1 MVDDVV
7 AFQPER
13 FGDRA
18 DKVKLHPRGPQRGD
32 RCEQL
37 RHPLAPFVPADEQE
51 AALRRRL
58 RPIGDDPG
66 AVDGVGNL
74 DETFGRHAAA
84 ALDDRA
90 DFSREGE
97 NDIGGVVEGDD
108 LSAEDELFEPGPEI
122 GRLLKHLIA
131 VLVDAD
137 GGKIGRPPAPGG
149 SEGDPGQP
157 LGVDKIGPNLLL
169 PVAIEKNLRIGA
181 AVVEIVAGV
190 AAGLWRHDDEALD
203 PRAGLGRKVV
213 EGLGPGPQCGGV
225 GRVEEGDPHAGLREV
240 KREHPGVPLD
250 PAEPVGIDTVGKE
263 GDVEGRG

>member
-7 AFQPER
+7 AFQPEL

-18 DKVKLHPRGPQRGD
+18 DKVKLHARGPQRGD
-32 RCEQL
+32 RCEEL

-51 AALRRRL
+51 AAFVRRH
-58 RPIGDDPG
+58 RPVGDDPG
-66 AVDGVGNL
+66 AVDGVGDL
-74 DETFGRHAAA
+74 DETFGRHTAA

-90 DFSREGE
+90 DLPREGE
-97 NDIGGVVEGDD
+97 NDIGGAVEGDD

-137 GGKIGRPPAPGG
+137 GGKIGGPPAPGG
-149 SEGDPGQP
+149 PEGDPGQP
-157 LGVDKIGPNLLL
+157 LGVYKIGPNLLL
-169 PVAIEKNLRIGA
+169 PVAVEKNLRIGA
-181 AVVEIVAGV
+181 AVVAIVAGV
-190 AAGLWRHDDEALD
+190 AAGLWRHDDEAFD

-213 EGLGPGPQCGGV
+213 EGLGPGPQFRSVGG
-225 GRVEEGDPHAGLREV
+225 VEEGDLDAGLGEV
-240 KREHPGVPLD
+240 KRKHPRMPLD

-263 GDVEGRG
+263 GDVKGRG